1 MKVQKGDV
9 IRLHYTGKVK
19 ETGEIFDTTFEDVA
33 KEAGIYSEK
42 GIYGPVPIAVGAGHV
57 LKGLDE
63 QLEGLE
69 VGKKYEIIVPPE
81 KGFGKRDPKLIK
93 TFTLGQFRR
102 QGIYPFPGMPV
113 EIETESGR
121 KLKGKVLT
129 VSGGRVRVDFNH
141 PYAGKHLVY
150 EVEIV
155 EKIEDPIEK
164 VKALIELRMPVVDTE
179 KVIIEVGEKDVAVDF
194 GQLLNE
200 IDKNTLVL
208 GEILL
213 ESDLKFIGYEE
224 VTFKPSVEEL
234 LKPPEEEKEVA
245 ELEGEASEPLVEK
258 AEAAEPAETE
268 TGEKPAEEMK
278 EEPAGETAEDTKE
291 GVKTEE
297 AAEEKAKEPKE
308 AEEPEETEKEEKP
321 KRKTTRKST
330 KGRKTR
336 RTTTKKTT
344 SKKKAKAAEEKS
356 EESKEE

>member
-57 LKGLDE
+57 LGGLDE

-69 VGKKYEIIVPPE
+69 VGEKYEIIVPPE

-121 KLKGKVLT
+121 KLKGKVMT

-164 VKALIELRMPVVDTE
+164 VKALIELRMPMVDTE
-179 KVIIEVGEKDVAVDF
+179 KVIIEVGEKDVTVDF

-200 IDKNTLVL
+200 VDKNTLVL

-224 VTFKPSVEEL
+224 VTFKPSVDEL
-234 LKPPEEEKEVA
+234 LKPPEEEKEVV
-245 ELEGEASEPLVEK
+245 ELEEEVSEPLAEK
-258 AEAAEPAETE
+258 AEEKKETE
-268 TGEKPAEEMK
+268 EKAEEVK
-278 EEPAGETAEDTKE
+278 EEPEAEKVEEKSEEPKGTKEAGEA
-291 GVKTEE
+291 
-297 AAEEKAKEPKE
+297 
-308 AEEPEETEKEEKP
+308 EKEKKP
-321 KRKTTRKST
+321 KRKTTKKSN

-344 SKKKAKAAEEKS
+344 SKKKAKAAEEASK
-356 EESKEE
+356 KEE

>member
-1 MKVQKGDV
+1 MMKVQKGDV

-19 ETGEIFDTTFEDVA
+19 ETGEIFDTTHEDVA
-33 KEAGIYSEK
+33 KAAGIYNEK

-57 LKGLDE
+57 LNGLDE

-69 VGKKYEIIVPPE
+69 VGEKYEIIVPPE

-102 QGIYPFPGMPV
+102 QGIYPFPGMPI

-121 KLKGKVLT
+121 KLKGRVLT

-150 EVEIV
+150 EVEVI

-164 VKALIELRMPVVDTE
+164 VKALIELRMPNVDKE
-179 KVIIEVGEKDVAVDF
+179 KVIIEVGEKDVTVDF
-194 GQLLNE
+194 GQLLDE

-224 VTFKPSVEEL
+224 ITFKPSVEEL
-234 LKPPEEEKEVA
+234 LKPPEEKAEVV
-245 ELEGEASEPLVEK
+245 ELEEEVSEPLVEK
-258 AEAAEPAETE
+258 AEETPEAEKKAEEPAEE
-268 TGEKPAEEMK
+268 
-278 EEPAGETAEDTKE
+278 
-291 GVKTEE
+291 TEE
-297 AAEEKAKEPKE
+297 APEEKT
-308 AEEPEETEKEEKP
+308 EEPEEVSEEKEETKEKAGEEAKAEEAKEETEEKKP
-321 KRKTTRKST
+321 KKKTTRRST

-336 RTTTKKTT
+336 RTTTRKTT
-344 SKKKAKAAEEKS
+344 SKKKTKAAEEKK
-356 EESKEE
+356 EGAKEE

>member
-19 ETGEIFDTTFEDVA
+19 ETSEVFDTTYEEVA
-33 KEAGIYSEK
+33 KKAGIYSEK

-57 LKGLDE
+57 LSGLDE

-102 QGIYPFPGMPV
+102 QGIFPFPGMPV

-121 KLKGKVLT
+121 KLKGRVLT

-141 PYAGKHLVY
+141 PYAGKHLIY
-150 EVEIV
+150 EVEVI

-164 VKALIELRMPVVDTE
+164 VKALIELRMPMVDTE
-179 KVIIEVGEKDVAVDF
+179 KVIIEVGEKDVTVDF
-194 GQLLNE
+194 GQLVE
-200 IDKNTLVL
+200 EVDRNTLVL

-224 VTFKPSVEEL
+224 VSFKPNVEEL
-234 LKPPEEEKEVA
+234 LKPPGEKGEEAVELEEEV
-245 ELEGEASEPLVEK
+245 SEPLVEK
-258 AEAAEPAETE
+258 AEAAAEPAETE
-268 TGEKPAEEMK
+268 TEEKPAEEMK
-278 EEPAGETAEDTKE
+278 EEPTGETAEETKE
-291 GVKTEE
+291 EVTTEEVAGEKTE
-297 AAEEKAKEPKE
+297 KN
-308 AEEPEETEKEEKP
+308 EEKP
-321 KRKTTRKST
+321 KRKST

-344 SKKKAKAAEEKS
+344 SKKKVKAAEEKK
-356 EESKEE
+356 EESGEE

>member
-1 MKVQKGDV
+1 MVKVQKGDV
-9 IRLHYTGKVK
+9 IRLNYTGKVK
-19 ETGEIFDTTFEDVA
+19 ETGEIFDTTFEEVA
-33 KEAGIYSEK
+33 KEAGIYSENAV
-42 GIYGPVPIAVGAGHV
+42 YGPVPIAVGAGHV

-121 KLKGKVLT
+121 KLKGKVMT

-150 EVEIV
+150 EVEVV

-164 VKALIELRMPVVDTE
+164 VKALIELRMPRIDTE
-179 KVIIEVGEKDVAVDF
+179 KVVIEVGEKDVTVDF
-194 GQLLNE
+194 SGLMDE
-200 IDKNTLVL
+200 VDKNTIVL

-224 VTFKPSVEEL
+224 VKFKPSVEEI
-234 LKPPEEEKEVA
+234 LKPPEKEAEEEEA
-245 ELEGEASEPLVEK
+245 GE
-258 AEAAEPAETE
+258 EAPTE
-268 TGEKPAEEMK
+268 TGEEVKGEDAEETK
-278 EEPAGETAEDTKE
+278 EELESA
-291 GVKTEE
+291 EE
-297 AAEEKAKEPKE
+297 AAESE
-308 AEEPEETEKEEKP
+308 AEGNEETKEKPEETPEVKEEEKVKEVP
-321 KRKTTRKST
+321 
-330 KGRKTR
+330 
-336 RTTTKKTT
+336 
-344 SKKKAKAAEEKS
+344 AEETPNEAETEKTNG
-356 EESKEE
+356 E

>member
-1 MKVQKGDV
+1 MMKVQKGDV
-9 IRLHYTGKVK
+9 IRLHYTGRVK
-19 ETGEIFDTTFEDVA
+19 ETGEIFDTTHEEVA

-102 QGIYPFPGMPV
+102 QGILPFPGMPI
-113 EIETESGR
+113 EIETEGGR

-141 PYAGKHLVY
+141 PYSGKHLVY
-150 EVEIV
+150 EVEVV

-164 VKALIELRMPVVDTE
+164 VKALIELRMPMVDPE
-179 KVIIEVGEKDVAVDF
+179 KVVIEVGEKDVTVDF
-194 GQLLNE
+194 SNADL
-200 IDKNTLVL
+200 DKNTLVL

-234 LKPPEEEKEVA
+234 LKPPEETSEEETEVI
-245 ELEGEASEPLVEK
+245 ELEEEVSEPLVEK
-258 AEAAEPAETE
+258 TEEKEETE
-268 TGEKPAEEMK
+268 E
-278 EEPAGETAEDTKE
+278 
-291 GVKTEE
+291 KTEE
-297 AAEEKAKEPKE
+297 VKEDKIEVEEKAEEQEEKAEKS
-308 AEEPEETEKEEKP
+308 EEPEESKEKAEEKP
-321 KRKTTRKST
+321 KKTKKTTRKST

-344 SKKKAKAAEEKS
+344 SKKKTKAAEEK
-356 EESKEE
+356 ESKEE

>member
-1 MKVQKGDV
+1 MMKVQKGDV

-19 ETGEIFDTTFEDVA
+19 ETGEVFDTTYEEVA
-33 KEAGIYSEK
+33 KEAGIYNEN

-69 VGKKYEIIVPPE
+69 VGEKYEIIVPPE

-113 EIETESGR
+113 EIETEGGR
-121 KLKGKVLT
+121 KLKGRVLT

-141 PYAGKHLVY
+141 PYAGKHLIY
-150 EVEIV
+150 EAEVV

-164 VKALIELRMPVVDTE
+164 VKALIELRMPRVDTG
-179 KVIIEVGEKDVAVDF
+179 KVIIEVGEKDVTVDF
-194 GQLLNE
+194 SNAGLE
-200 IDKNTLVL
+200 KNTLVL

-224 VTFKPSVEEL
+224 VNFKPGVDEL
-234 LKPPEEEKEVA
+234 LKPPEEKGEEVV
-245 ELEGEASEPLVEK
+245 ELEEEVSEPLLEKVEEK
-258 AEAAEPAETE
+258 AEEA
-268 TGEKPAEEMK
+268 K
-278 EEPAGETAEDTKE
+278 EEPEAEAKPE
-291 GVKTEE
+291 EATEE
-297 AAEEKAKEPKE
+297 EPKE
-308 AEEPEETEKEEKP
+308 KPETKGAEEAEKEKKP

-344 SKKKAKAAEEKS
+344 SKKKTKVVEEKKGESTAKDS
-356 EESKEE
+356 E